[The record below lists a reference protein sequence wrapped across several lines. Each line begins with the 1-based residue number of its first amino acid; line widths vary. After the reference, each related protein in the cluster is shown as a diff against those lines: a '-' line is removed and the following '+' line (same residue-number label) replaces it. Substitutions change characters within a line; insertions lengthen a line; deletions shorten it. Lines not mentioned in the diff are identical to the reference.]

1 MLCSLSLS
9 LPHTTSY
16 HASPGALRRPSCAW
30 NAAPTRRLAV
40 KLRLLLQ
47 IVLARV
53 VKNPRF
59 KSTTLLLQRKAKSK
73 QFAKVA
79 MSMLK

>member
-1 MLCSLSLS
+1 M
-9 LPHTTSY
+9 
-16 HASPGALRRPSCAW
+16 RRPSCGW
-30 NAAPTRRLAV
+30 NAPPTRRLAV

-59 KSTTLLLQRKAKSK
+59 KSTTLLLQRKEKGK
-73 QFAKVA
+73 IFAKAA
-79 MSMLK
+79 MKLLK